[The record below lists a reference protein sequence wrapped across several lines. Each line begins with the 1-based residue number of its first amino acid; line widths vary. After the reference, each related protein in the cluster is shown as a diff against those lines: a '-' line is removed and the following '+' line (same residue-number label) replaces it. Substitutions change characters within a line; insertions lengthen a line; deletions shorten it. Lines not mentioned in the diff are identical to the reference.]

1 MLIKY
6 KGGIYKRVDAS
17 SEVIEKLQSVIEKRL
32 KAAVE
37 LLKVRGLRFGF
48 SKEQIKE
55 NLVAFYVAVTW
66 SSSGHLT
73 DKQKNEVKEQL
84 EHLLLQG
91 LKPLE
96 SMQMFK
102 EHELELYS
110 RRWEDNKLLVAMV
123 CPDASKLAGGRDKGE
138 NRALG
143 KVRNQYIEAIQGVFA
158 LHRGIA
164 QLSKEEDSFDGSF
177 EKNIGKISAVAP
189 RLATEL
195 TRDFAILTKTAKNTS
210 VLIDKAMQIEKAT
223 DHYND
228 NSIAEAIKQLQRL

>member
-48 SKEQIKE
+48 SKEENGK
-55 NLVAFYVAVTW
+55 NLVAFYVTVTW

-110 RRWEDNKLLVAMV
+110 RLWVDDKLLVAKV
-123 CPDASKLAGGRDKGE
+123 CPDASKLAWGQDKGK
-138 NRALG
+138 NRAFS
-143 KVRNQYIEAIQGVFA
+143 KVRNQYVGAIQGVFV
-158 LHRGIA
+158 LHRSIV
-164 QLSKEEDSFDGSF
+164 QLSKEGDSFDGSF
-177 EKNIGKISAVAP
+177 EKNIGRISAVAP

-195 TRDFAILTKTAKNTS
+195 TRDFAVLMKAAKNTS
-210 VLIDKAMQIEKAT
+210 ALLDKAMQIDKAT
-223 DHYND
+223 DHYSND
-228 NSIAEAIKQLQRL
+228 SIAEAVKQLQRL